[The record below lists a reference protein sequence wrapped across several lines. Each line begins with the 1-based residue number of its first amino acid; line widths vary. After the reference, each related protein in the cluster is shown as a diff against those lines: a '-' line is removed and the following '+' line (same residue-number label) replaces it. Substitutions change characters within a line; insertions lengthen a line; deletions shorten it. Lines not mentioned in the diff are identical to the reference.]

1 MLKRIVTLVHG
12 VMGCQFTAHSLLA
25 EAQLLH
31 NARLLLVK
39 YTQVFRQVVR
49 KLRLFALQLLLK
61 KQSLVLQ
68 TLVEQK
74 GQSKKPKLVAMEQL
88 PNLHG
93 NFIQTLAY

>member
-12 VMGCQFTAHSLLA
+12 AMGCQFTAHSLLA

-39 YTQVFRQVVR
+39 YTQAFLQAVL

-61 KQSLVLQ
+61 KPSLVLQ

-74 GQSKKPKLVAMEQL
+74 SQNKKLKAVAMEQL

-93 NFIQTLAY
+93 NCIQILAY